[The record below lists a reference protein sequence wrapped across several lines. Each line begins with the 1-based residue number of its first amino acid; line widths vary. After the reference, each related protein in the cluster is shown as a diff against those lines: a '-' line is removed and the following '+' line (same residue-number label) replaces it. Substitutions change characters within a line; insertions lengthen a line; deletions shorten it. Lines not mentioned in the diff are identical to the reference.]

1 MEMDKLDSYLIK
13 HFRLTFGNRI
23 MKQMKDYVPCYVACG
38 GTEIDGI
45 DFIFASKILRKF
57 ESLGMGFIRDE
68 IDGLIKYLDHVFG
81 EENMQ
86 ISKNYLL
93 RLKKMGAS

>member
-1 MEMDKLDSYLIK
+1 MKIDWVKKLTSRKFWLSVASFVSMMI
-13 HFRLTFGNRI
+13 
-23 MKQMKDYVPCYVACG
+23 VACG

-45 DFIFASKILRKF
+45 DFIFAAKILRKF

-68 IDGLIKYLDHVFG
+68 IDGLITYLDHVFG

-93 RLKKMGAS
+93 RLKKMSMG